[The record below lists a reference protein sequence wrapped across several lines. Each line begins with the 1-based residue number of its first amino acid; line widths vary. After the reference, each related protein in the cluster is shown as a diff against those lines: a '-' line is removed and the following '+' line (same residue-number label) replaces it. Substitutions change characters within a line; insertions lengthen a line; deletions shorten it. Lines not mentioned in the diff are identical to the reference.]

1 MLKEF
6 RQYVMRNFEAFIIFF
21 IIVSVAL
28 TSYFVTQKMGV
39 INLYYL
45 PVLVAGYVLGKRSAL
60 LTSIFS
66 VAAVSLFVLLEPEQF
81 AAGRPYLQVAIDLS
95 AWGGFLILTSI
106 VVGTL
111 FEEKEKRIQEL
122 RNAYIGVLE
131 ILSKYLE
138 SADRYTKGHSLR
150 VAEMAVEMARK
161 IELSESEIETIRAA
175 ALLHDVG
182 KVEISTELLR
192 KASQLSSEEKALL
205 DSHVERGVNLLR
217 SVGAV
222 LQDAVPIILAH
233 HRSFTGAP
241 SPSEEKEEQ
250 IPIGARI
257 LAVADA
263 FDAMTSDRPYRAGMP
278 PWKAMEE
285 LSSNAG
291 RQFDPQV
298 VEAFQSVVFSKIET
312 L

>member
-1 MLKEF
+1 MLEDVRK
-6 RQYVMRNFEAFIIFF
+6 YVVRNFEAFVIAF
-21 IIVSVAL
+21 IIVSVVL
-28 TSYFVTQKMGV
+28 VSYFVHQKLGV
-39 INLYYL
+39 LNLYYL
-45 PVLVAGYVLGKRSAL
+45 PVLAAGYVVGKRFAL

-66 VAAVSLFVLLEPEQF
+66 VAAVALFVILNPGAF
-81 AAGRPYLQVAIDLS
+81 AGGRTTLTVAIDLI
-95 AWGGFLILTSI
+95 AWGGFLVLASI

-111 FEEKEKRIQEL
+111 YEEKEKHIQEL
-122 RNAYIGVLE
+122 RRAYVGVLE

-150 VAEMAVEMARK
+150 VAEMSAEVAGKMGLPEA
-161 IELSESEIETIRAA
+161 EVETIRAA

-192 KASQLSSEEKALL
+192 KASELSTQEKAVL
-205 DSHVERGVNLLR
+205 DSHVKRGVDLLR
-217 SVGAV
+217 SVGVV
-222 LQDAVPIILAH
+222 LQEAIPIILAH
-233 HRSFTGAP
+233 HQRFVGSATNGGDAKVAP
-241 SPSEEKEEQ
+241 V
-250 IPIGARI
+250 GARI

-285 LSSNAG
+285 LGNNAG
-291 RQFDPQV
+291 GQFDPEV
-298 VEAFQSVVFSKIET
+298 VEAFRSVVYAKIET

>member
-1 MLKEF
+1 MLREF
-6 RQYVMRNFEAFIIFF
+6 REYAIRNFEALIIFF
-21 IIVSVAL
+21 IVVSVAL
-28 TSYFVTQKMGV
+28 ISYFVTQKMGV

-45 PVLVAGYVLGKRSAL
+45 PVLVAGYLLGKRSAL

-66 VAAVSLFVLLEPEQF
+66 VAAVSLFVILEPERF
-81 AAGRPYLQVAIDLS
+81 AAGRSTLEVAIDLC

-106 VVGTL
+106 AVGTL

-122 RNAYIGVLE
+122 RRAYVGVLE

-138 SADRYTKGHSLR
+138 SADRYTKGHSIR
-150 VAEMAVEMARK
+150 VAEMSVEVARQL
-161 IELSESEIETIRAA
+161 ELPETEVETIRAA

-182 KVEISTELLR
+182 KVEISTDLLR
-192 KASQLSSEEKALL
+192 KASELSIEEKALL
-205 DSHVERGVNLLR
+205 DTHVERGVNLLR

-222 LQDAVPIILAH
+222 LQEAVPIILAH
-233 HRSFTGAP
+233 HKSFTGA
-241 SPSEEKEEQ
+241 SVPSELEQ
-250 IPIGARI
+250 GPLPIGARI

-278 PWKAMEE
+278 PWRAMEE

-291 RQFDPQV
+291 RQFDPNV
-298 VEAFQSVVFSKIET
+298 VAAFQSVVFSKIET